1 MHRFDEA
8 RRGNAGIEHDRDKRR
23 AVKHSEVRRRI
34 RNCLRVI
41 DIGNITAIEF
51 GGLYLVLEHRLA
63 HPSGEIKNTGLF
75 GKIAPHRRCKT
86 NYITAPSIT

>member
-1 MHRFDEA
+1 MH
-8 RRGNAGIEHDRDKRR
+8 
-23 AVKHSEVRRRI
+23 
-34 RNCLRVI
+34 
-41 DIGNITAIEF
+41 IEF

-86 NYITAPSIT
+86 NRITAPVDHMTEPGLLRCLRCSCPTAKSGRPRNGFSRSVSIW